1 MNDEQRALQ
10 TLKELAKAKAKEQTP
25 RAKRI
30 IENDLIDLGLTREDM
45 RQGAE
50 AAAALKLANDI
61 KNKEL
66 NLKANITD
74 EISIGATISPR
85 EKAIRALY
93 NKSF

>member
-1 MNDEQRALQ
+1 MNDEQRAIQ
-10 TLKELAKAKAKEQTP
+10 AIKELAKVKAREQAP

-30 IENDLIDLGLTREDM
+30 IENDLIDLGLTRDDM
-45 RQGAE
+45 RQGVE
-50 AAAALKLANDI
+50 AAAALKLANDL

-74 EISIGATISPR
+74 EISIGATVSPR

>member
-10 TLKELAKAKAKEQTP
+10 ALKELAKAKAKEQAP
-25 RAKRI
+25 RARRI
-30 IENDLIDLGLTREDM
+30 IENDLIDLGLTRDDM
-45 RQGAE
+45 RQGVE
-50 AAAALKLANDI
+50 AAAALKLANDL

-66 NLKANITD
+66 NLKTNLTD

>member
-10 TLKELAKAKAKEQTP
+10 ALKELAKAKAKEQAP

-30 IENDLIDLGLTREDM
+30 IENDLIDLGLTRDDM
-45 RQGAE
+45 RQGVE
-50 AAAALKLANDI
+50 AAAALKLANDL

-66 NLKANITD
+66 NLKTKLTD

-85 EKAIRALY
+85 ERAIKALY

>member
-10 TLKELAKAKAKEQTP
+10 ALKELAKAKAKEQAP
-25 RAKRI
+25 RPKRI
-30 IENDLIDLGLTREDM
+30 IENDLIDLGLTRDDM
-45 RQGAE
+45 RQGVE
-50 AAAALKLANDI
+50 AAAALKLANDL

-66 NLKANITD
+66 NLKTKLTD

-85 EKAIRALY
+85 ERAIKALY

>member
-1 MNDEQRALQ
+1 MNDEQRAMQ
-10 TLKELAKAKAKEQTP
+10 TLKELAKAKAKEQAP
-25 RAKRI
+25 RVKRI
-30 IENDLIDLGLTREDM
+30 VENDLIDLGLTRDDM
-45 RQGAE
+45 RQGVE
-50 AAAALKLANDI
+50 AAAALKLANDL

-66 NLKANITD
+66 NLKTNLTD

>member
-1 MNDEQRALQ
+1 MNDEQRAIQ
-10 TLKELAKAKAKEQTP
+10 AIKELAKVKAREQAP

-30 IENDLIDLGLTREDM
+30 IENDLIDLGLTRDDM
-45 RQGAE
+45 RQGVE
-50 AAAALKLANDI
+50 AAAALKLANDL

-66 NLKANITD
+66 NLKTNLTD